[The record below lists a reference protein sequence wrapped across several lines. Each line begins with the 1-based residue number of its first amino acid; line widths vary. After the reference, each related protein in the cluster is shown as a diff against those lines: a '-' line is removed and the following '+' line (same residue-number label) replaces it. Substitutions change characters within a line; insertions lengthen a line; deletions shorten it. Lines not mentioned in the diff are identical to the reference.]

1 MTDDESAWQA
11 LISRDARFD
20 GLFYAGV
27 LSTGIYCRPV
37 CPARKPLR
45 TNCRFFHYAAQA
57 EQAGFRPCLRCR
69 PELAPGNAPVD
80 QAAVLCR
87 QLTDMMEASLADKDF
102 RLSHLAERVGLSERQ
117 LRRITHQQLGTT
129 PIELWKSLRLR
140 IARQL
145 LCETTLPITTIAF
158 TSGFGSLR
166 QFNAVFAE
174 RYALS
179 PRAFRKDNTIGEKMS
194 DQQTLTLQV
203 AYRPPFDWP
212 MLLSFLEKRRIS
224 EVESISDNHY
234 LRTLAVNG
242 QQGWIR
248 VGCQPQ
254 RHCLLVEVSSSLVT
268 VIPAV
273 LQKVRQLFD
282 TGANPEAIHAHLG
295 NDPLLGP
302 VLAQSPG
309 IRVPGCWDP
318 FELALRAILGQQVT
332 VAAATTLSGR
342 LARRFGK
349 PITTP
354 FTELCRLAPTAEDF
368 GDAGEE
374 DLQGIG
380 IVRQRI
386 NAILA
391 LAAADRQGLFQH
403 LPFHTAEQQYTALT
417 ALPGIGPWTAHY
429 IAMRAF
435 SQTDAFPKE
444 DIALRNAL
452 GGLTPKECEAYSQ
465 RWSPWRSYAVMLLWQ
480 KITPK
485 VV

>member
-45 TNCRFFHYAAQA
+45 ANCRFFQYAAQA

-80 QAAVLCR
+80 QAAILCQ
-87 QLTDMMEASLADKDF
+87 QLTDIMEASLADKDF

-117 LRRITHQQLGTT
+117 LRRITQQQLGTT
-129 PIELWKSLRLR
+129 PIELWKSLRLK

-145 LCETTLPITTIAF
+145 LCETTLPVTTIAF

-174 RYALS
+174 RYPLS
-179 PRAFRKDNTIGEKMS
+179 PRAYRNDHRLGEAVHDHQS
-194 DQQTLTLQV
+194 LTLQV

-212 MLLSFLEKRRIS
+212 TLLGFLEKRRIS
-224 EVESISDNHY
+224 EVESINDDHY
-234 LRTLAVNG
+234 LRTLAVDG
-242 QQGWIR
+242 HQGWIR
-248 VGCQPQ
+248 VGCRPQ
-254 RHCLLVEVSSSLVT
+254 RHCLMVEVSNSLVT
-268 VIPAV
+268 VLPAV

-282 TGANPEAIHAHLG
+282 TGANPEVINAYLG
-295 NDPLLGP
+295 SDPLLGP
-302 VLAQSPG
+302 VLAEYPG
-309 IRVPGCWDP
+309 IRVPGCCDP

-342 LARRFGK
+342 LAHRFGK

-354 FTELCRLAPTAEDF
+354 FTELCRLPPTAEDF
-368 GDAGEE
+368 REACEE
-374 DLQGIG
+374 DFQGLG

-386 NAILA
+386 TAILA
-391 LAAADRQGLFQH
+391 LA
-403 LPFHTAEQQYTALT
+403 TAEREGFFKRLQFQTAELQFTALT
-417 ALPGIGPWTAHY
+417 ALPGIGPWTARY

-435 SQTDAFPKE
+435 NQTDAFPKE

-452 GGLTPKECEAYSQ
+452 GGLSPRQCEAYSQ

-480 KITPK
+480 KMAQQ
-485 VV
+485 V